1 VGDVADRIPTAAEI
15 QQAVAEVFARPEF
28 EQRLTWRDW
37 LMAQLGRVFGWIGE
51 RLDWLRGLRT
61 TQPVIFWIIVAWMVA
76 ALVALVA
83 HIVWTAVQV
92 ARRGDGGEAA
102 PKTKTPGRQA
112 PRTAADWEAEA
123 ARLAAEGRL
132 REAAAAL
139 YHALLLRL
147 DALGVVRMD
156 ASKTPGDYRR
166 EARKHPEAARALGG
180 FLRLFEPVAFGGR
193 DLDADGWER
202 MKAAAAEGAPRG

>member
-1 VGDVADRIPTAAEI
+1 MADRIPTAAEI
-15 QQAVAEVFARPEF
+15 QQAVVEVYTRPEF

-37 LMAQLGRVFGWIGE
+37 LMARLGRVFGWIGE
-51 RLDWLRGLRT
+51 QLDWLRGLRT
-61 TQPVIFWIIVAWMVA
+61 THPVIFWIIVAWMVV
-76 ALVALVA
+76 ALLALVA

-92 ARRGDGGEAA
+92 ARRADGDPAA
-102 PKTKTPGRQA
+102 PKAKTPGRQV

-123 ARLAAEGRL
+123 ARLAGEGRL

-139 YHALLLRL
+139 YQALLLRL